1 MSNQQILILIAI
13 SAFTISGIVIN
24 LWKRNKNS
32 SETNQ
37 RDGNTLLLFRLVVPA
52 TIITSV
58 VAYLLGIAKTEHSLF
73 VNVIGYVMVIVGFT
87 IRWVAVISLGKLFT
101 VSVTILNDHK
111 LRTNGIY
118 SIVRHPS
125 YTGLIIYY
133 TGLGIMFNNFISL
146 ALLVLLPLAV
156 IVHRINLEE
165 KVLYDQFKQQYSNYQ
180 AKTWKLIPFL
190 Y

>member
-1 MSNQQILILIAI
+1 MTNQQILIFIAI
-13 SAFTISGIVIN
+13 AAFTISGIIIN
-24 LWKRNKNS
+24 LWKRNKKS
-32 SETNQ
+32 SETTQ
-37 RDGNTLLLFRLVVPA
+37 HDGNTLLLFRLVIPA
-52 TIITSV
+52 TIIASV
-58 VAYLLGIAKTEHSLF
+58 VVYFTEVAKTEHPLF
-73 VNVIGYVMVIVGFT
+73 INVIGYLLVLIGFT

-101 VSVTILNDHK
+101 VSVTILNDHTLK
-111 LRTNGIY
+111 TNGIY

-125 YTGLIIYY
+125 YTGLILYY
-133 TGLGIMFNNFISL
+133 TGLGIMFNNYISL

-165 KVLYDQFKQQYSNYQ
+165 KVLSDQFRQQYTHYQ